1 MQIFEPD
8 FVVPFLL
15 FLIPLV
21 AIVGG
26 ITAGIVRTL
35 GRQRLIELA
44 QQERIAAIQRGIDP
58 SQLAPISPELLGEAG
73 PFSADEQARRQH
85 RGLLVGGVVTLF
97 AGIGMGLFFG
107 IVRPDGN
114 RDMWAIALVP
124 VMIGLGLLLAAYL
137 VRPRANGRA

>member
-8 FVVPFLL
+8 FMVPFLI
-15 FLIPLV
+15 FMIPLV

-44 QQERIAAIQRGIDP
+44 QQERIAAIQRGLDP
-58 SQLAPISPELLGEAG
+58 SQLAPISPEFLSEAG
-73 PFSADEQARRQH
+73 PFSAEEQARRQH
-85 RGLLVGGVVTLF
+85 RGLLIGGVVTLF
-97 AGIGMGLFFG
+97 AGIGMGLFFA
-107 IVRPDGN
+107 IVKPDN
-114 RDMWAIALVP
+114 NDNMWAVALIP
-124 VMIGLGLLLAAYL
+124 VMIGLGLLLAAAL